1 MEKKIVG
8 YVPRLL
14 YKIYLF
20 LKEKFDNTPPTPE
33 EVKFGLDIC
42 AKMFLDENTNLTF
55 SPLSG
60 KRIAKNDIFDIYIV
74 LEGRTVNIINQSY
87 SYNIFVEENDLFNSL
102 IKKFDNTLEE
112 QRKNMELEIRDNM
125 QYSLKN
131 ILDKINTVQ

>member
-33 EVKFGLDIC
+33 EVKFGLEIC
-42 AKMFLDENTNLTF
+42 EKMFLDENTNLTF

-74 LEGRTVNIINQSY
+74 IEGRTVNIINQSY

-102 IKKFDNTLEE
+102 IKKFDSTLEE